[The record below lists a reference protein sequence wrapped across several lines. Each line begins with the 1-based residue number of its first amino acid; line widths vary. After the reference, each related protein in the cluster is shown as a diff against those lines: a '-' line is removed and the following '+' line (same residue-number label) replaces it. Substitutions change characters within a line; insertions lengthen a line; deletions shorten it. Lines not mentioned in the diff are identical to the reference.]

1 MHQDHDQQI
10 MLDLINEC
18 IKNDKLEFVAK
29 LMVTLQNQ
37 YYEVASLSTNGNF
50 QPSWTHTQ
58 LLDYITYES

>member
-1 MHQDHDQQI
+1 